1 MLARSILYRNCMVI
15 MIFMCCCLLVL
26 RILFDDGGWFFVGSW
41 SYLTLLFG
49 CGANE
54 PLASCILGLQGS

>member
-1 MLARSILYRNCMVI
+1 MVI